1 VFAEAV
7 LSENNDENTEVED
20 GDGRG
25 VVSVVDVVKV
35 TGIPGISGPEEK
47 NY

>member
-7 LSENNDENTEVED
+7 LSENNGENTGVED

-25 VVSVVDVVKV
+25 GVSVVDAVKV
-35 TGIPGISGPEEK
+35 TGIPGISGPGGK